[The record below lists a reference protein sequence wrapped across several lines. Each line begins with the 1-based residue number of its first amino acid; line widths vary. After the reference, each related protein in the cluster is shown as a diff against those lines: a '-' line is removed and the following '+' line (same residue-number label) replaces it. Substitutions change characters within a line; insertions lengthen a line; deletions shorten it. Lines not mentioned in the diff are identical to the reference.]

1 MRSAIALSEAARG
14 RRLRQASSS
23 RSRTTSDS
31 EIFRLR
37 DSSAMPATN
46 GSGNRTVRV
55 FMRRLYYIA
64 SRSAGQTDDQLT
76 HEGSLRLSASSAF
89 QDRKSTRLNSSHLGI
104 SYAVFCLKKKKHHTG
119 LPRAP
124 W

>member
-89 QDRKSTRLNSSHLGI
+89 QAAPTKIMTAESSI
-104 SYAVFCLKKKKHHTG
+104 QMIKPMTAAS
-119 LPRAP
+119 PP
-124 W
+124 